1 MLVNYLDGFETSFV
15 MLRLSRSGCVPEAYD
30 SDVLCGY
37 VVQTWEAAAISSAQR
52 TFMPLLQNLADAA
65 ARTVSR
71 PRALQANACLQ
82 KTFQISQLMISSIC
96 FIKTIPQKFS
106 SHTFKCLFF
115 STSVFSSFSDAGLC
129 SEGSVISTDD
139 WMWRWN
145 VSVETNCVKETCET
159 DCHVITWWPSVPHW
173 TACVIALRLIRIF
186 AI

>member
-15 MLRLSRSGCVPEAYD
+15 MLRL
-30 SDVLCGY
+30 
-37 VVQTWEAAAISSAQR
+37 WEGETAASPKHLIVTYRAGAISSAQR
-52 TFMPLLQNLADAA
+52 TVTPLLLNLVDAA

-115 STSVFSSFSDAGLC
+115 STGVLSSFSDAGLC

-145 VSVETNCVKETCET
+145 VSVETNCDRHTCEAR
-159 DCHVITWWPSVPHW
+159 DHVMTIRRCSLVLHR
-173 TACVIALRLIRIF
+173 TACFVARRLIHTFSI
-186 AI
+186 

>member
-1 MLVNYLDGFETSFV
+1 VLI
-15 MLRLSRSGCVPEAYD
+15 RSRSGCVPEASD

-37 VVQTWEAAAISSAQR
+37 VVPTGEAAAISSAQR
-52 TFMPLLQNLADAA
+52 TFVPLLQNLADTA

-106 SHTFKCLFF
+106 SHTSKCLFF

-145 VSVETNCVKETCET
+145 VSVETNATKKRVKQTVT
-159 DCHVITWWPSVPHW
+159 
-173 TACVIALRLIRIF
+173 
-186 AI
+186 